1 MNIIQQYECGYITYE
16 ELLEDI
22 WGYGQQLIN
31 EVGVDCFSFYVGAS
45 SGYHSY
51 QYYIY
56 PYIFLDV

>member
-1 MNIIQQYECGYITYE
+1 MNIIQQYEWCYICYE
-16 ELLEDI
+16 ELIDEI

-31 EVGVDCFSFYVGAS
+31 DVGVDCFSFYVGAS

-56 PYIFLDV
+56 PYKLLFQ